1 MLAQHTTSIW
11 LISIQIFKKQLKKET
26 FLQPYF
32 FAKLRFPTKLHG
44 TKQLL
49 LKKHK
54 DTKIKFTYQV
64 TCRLKE

>member
-11 LISIQIFKKQLKKET
+11 LITKKKKNMGITKET
-26 FLQPYF
+26 FQQPYF

-54 DTKIKFTYQV
+54 DTKIKFTYKV
-64 TCRLKE
+64 TCGLKE